1 MELFMNYF
9 LRSITI
15 ILQLVF
21 MGCFLFLY
29 IKTKSKGIILIWIT
43 LLIEKIFHWFIF
55 RIYLT
60 HVSNNSRIGSMS
72 TIEFY
77 SIVSN
82 IAIWFFLLLCSCGI
96 IIIYNEWK
104 QGKFHNTLAK
114 DKPGIDIR

>member
-1 MELFMNYF
+1 MDLLLNFF

-29 IKTKSKGIILIWIT
+29 IKTKSNGVILIWIT
-43 LLIEKIFHWFIF
+43 LLIGRIFNWLTF
-55 RIYLT
+55 RIYLN
-60 HVSNNSRIGSMS
+60 VVRDSSRIGNMG

-77 SIVSN
+77 SIVSS
-82 IAIWFFLLLCSCGI
+82 ITTWLVLLLCSCGI

-104 QGKFHNTLAK
+104 QGKFQNTLAI
-114 DKPGIDIR
+114 DKPKIDTR